1 MAFASGRPMGPRSAA
16 KVVSTEGAPRA
27 RIRALTPDEL
37 IRRWIGEVRLFRGSG
52 GLRVVD
58 PQLGDLDLETALIFA
73 LPEAESDAIVAAVEQ
88 ASGQAFGISGMPGGR
103 ASTAADAS

>member
-1 MAFASGRPMGPRSAA
+1 M
-16 KVVSTEGAPRA
+16 
-27 RIRALTPDEL
+27 TPDEL

-88 ASGQAFGISGMPGGR
+88 ARGRPSGSPGCR
-103 ASTAADAS
+103 ASARAPRPTPPERSVA

>member
-1 MAFASGRPMGPRSAA
+1 M
-16 KVVSTEGAPRA
+16 
-27 RIRALTPDEL
+27 TPDEL

-73 LPEAESDAIVAAVEQ
+73 LPEAESDAIAAAVEQ
-88 ASGQAFGISGMPGGR
+88 ASGQAFGISGMPGAR
-103 ASTAADAS
+103 VPRLTLPERSDA